1 MKSFL
6 DKLKASK
13 PVAQKDR
20 ILIYGTAGI
29 GKSEFAANFRKPVF
43 LMSQGETGLL
53 KLMEYGSVPEVPFY
67 EFRNDPGKHNAI
79 DDYLATL
86 DELAGGGHD
95 HATVV
100 TDVFS
105 GIVELLRGKTLAED
119 FAGKDGK
126 KEGEFNH
133 YGAGS
138 EKMMAKIITE
148 FLPRFDAI
156 NSKGITVVL
165 LCHSE
170 TKLIQN
176 PEGAD
181 YMKYITAMPEKIH
194 NRIVNWA
201 DMVLFCKSEPI
212 LQGQKAAFGDK
223 VTYKAVGENRL
234 IRTVDSPAS
243 AGKNRHGLPAEI
255 EMGSS
260 GTDAYHNLVA
270 ALKESKES
278 KKAAASAAS

>member
-1 MKSFL
+1 MVKSFL
-6 DKLKASK
+6 EKLKASK

-53 KLMEYGSVPEVPFY
+53 KLIEYGSVPEIPFF

-79 DDYLATL
+79 DEYLTALDDLAT
-86 DELAGGGHD
+86 GQHD

-105 GIVELLRGKTLAED
+105 GIVEMLRQKVLHED
-119 FAGKDGK
+119 FKGDDGK
-126 KEGEFNH
+126 KEGGFNH
-133 YGAGS
+133 FGAGA

-156 NSKGITVVL
+156 NAKGITVVL

-212 LQGQKAAFGDK
+212 LKGEKAGFGDK
-223 VTYKAVGENRL
+223 MTYKAVGENRL

-243 AGKNRHGLPAEI
+243 AGKNRHGLPSEI

-260 GTDAYHNLVA
+260 GTEAYQNLVA
-270 ALKESKES
+270 ALKESKE
-278 KKAAASAAS
+278 KKAAATAAS